1 MKVTIS
7 GVRGI
12 PGKDLDMANVLRLC
26 SGFASIISS
35 TGCVV
40 GRDTRNSGFA
50 ISGAVS
56 STLTG
61 CGLNVTD
68 LGVAPTPVVFR
79 EARRHGA
86 GVMVT
91 ASHNPISWNGLK
103 FVIDG
108 RSIGQ
113 THLDMI
119 TTQRANIRGSY
130 GTHTDDI
137 TRDAIQMYV
146 QGAADIIGDVK
157 GRPSVLVDSG
167 GGAAD
172 LTATTLLESVGCR
185 VGRHEPAVPRP
196 DPTVGTL
203 SDAATEAQN
212 YDMAVV
218 FDMDGDRVVLVK
230 DGRARPPDATLG
242 LGVAAAMERGVD
254 TFAMSFDT
262 SILVERYVTERG
274 GRVYR
279 SPVGE
284 ANVVDAMMRRGAPAG
299 GEGSSAGFIMGGFNW
314 CRDGILTAG
323 LISSMIKDK
332 VTNDIL
338 DCFENTCI
346 IRTKVP
352 QRSALPSDLSDALG
366 HESSE
371 IDTSDGVRAIL
382 DEFSWVLVR
391 SSNTEDIIR
400 ISAEAPSVDRCRD
413 IVGRVSD
420 MVGNNG

>member
-7 GVRGI
+7 GVRGM
-12 PGKDLDMANVLRLC
+12 PGNDLHMADVLRLC
-26 SGFASIISS
+26 SGFASIVSS
-35 TGCVV
+35 TRCVL
-40 GRDTRNSGFA
+40 GRDTRDSGFA

-79 EARRHGA
+79 EARRYGA

-91 ASHNPISWNGLK
+91 ASHNPLSWNGLK

-113 THLDMI
+113 NHLDMM
-119 TTQRANIRGSY
+119 TSQRANVQEPY

-137 TRDAIQMYV
+137 AGDAVRTYV
-146 QGAADIIGDVK
+146 QGAADIIGNVK

-172 LTATTLLESVGCR
+172 LTATSLLESMGCR
-185 VGRHEPAVPRP
+185 VGRHDPAVLRP

-203 SDAATEAQN
+203 NDVAPEAQN

-230 DGRARPPDATLG
+230 DGRVRPPDATLG

-284 ANVVDAMMRRGAPAG
+284 ANVVDAMVARGAPAG
-299 GEGSSAGFIMGGFNW
+299 GEGSSAGFIMGDFNW
-314 CRDGILTAG
+314 CRDGILAAG

-332 VTNDIL
+332 ATRDIL
-338 DCFENTCI
+338 YCFENTCI

-352 QRSALPSDLSDALG
+352 QRSALPSDLSEALG

-371 IDTSDGVRAIL
+371 IDTSDGIRAIL
-382 DEFSWVLVR
+382 DELSWVLVR
-391 SSNTEDIIR
+391 PSNTEDVIR

-413 IVGRVSD
+413 IVGRVSG
-420 MVGNNG
+420 MVGNDE